1 MAKRVQELKA
11 DTVLKNYWNNK
22 EQFADLFNAVLF
34 QGETVIKAEELE
46 DGDTESSFVLEH
58 KRYIEALKSSRDH
71 IKIQKK
77 SSISGVHLVL
87 LALESQEHI
96 HYAMPMRIMGYDYSS
111 YQKQYQELVNRH
123 KRAKDLEGDEYLSGI
138 HKTDQLFPVITIVIY
153 YGEKPWDAATTL
165 HEMLQIPFKMKK
177 YVNNYTMLLVEARE
191 SHLKLHNM
199 NNVDL
204 FCLLRILLDTSKSAK
219 EVKAEAIQYV
229 KEHSVDKSVIMA
241 IAGTAKCKID
251 YHALSEKEEGS
262 MWRVFE
268 ETREEGKIEG
278 KAEGKKEG
286 KVELIL
292 ELLEE
297 VGQVPEKLREQIM
310 EEKEPAVLRKWCR
323 IAAQV
328 MSVEEFQRRCEE
340 IS

>member
-1 MAKRVQELKA
+1 MAKKVQELKA

-34 QGETVIKAEELE
+34 QGETVIQAEELE

-58 KRYIEALKSSRDH
+58 ERYAEALKASRDH

-77 SSISGVHLVL
+77 SSASGVHLVL
-87 LALESQEHI
+87 LALENQEHI

-111 YQKQYQELVNRH
+111 YQKQYQELVSRH
-123 KRAKDLEGDEYLSGI
+123 KKAKDLEGDEYLSGM
-138 HKTDQLFPVITIVIY
+138 HKTDKLFPVITIIIY
-153 YGEKPWDAATTL
+153 YGEKPWDAAISL
-165 HEMLQIPFKMKK
+165 HEMLQIPPKMKK
-177 YVNNYTMLLVEARE
+177 YVNDYSMLLVEARE
-191 SHLKLHNM
+191 SHLRLHNI

-204 FCLLRILLDTSKSAK
+204 FCLLKILLDANKPTK
-219 EVKAEAIQYV
+219 EVKAEAIRYV

-251 YHALSEKEEGS
+251 YYELSKKEEGN

-268 ETREEGKIEG
+268 ETREEGKVEGIAEG
-278 KAEGKKEG
+278 KA
-286 KVELIL
+286 ELIL

-310 EEKEPAVLRKWCR
+310 QEREPTILRKWCR

-328 MSVEEFQRRCEE
+328 MSVEEFQRQYKER
-340 IS
+340 